1 MEKKGSKAP
10 GDIRV
15 EPERVGY
22 PPDRKNEARGLE
34 WALRLACLCG
44 RKRLGWPGHGMR
56 RERGL
61 VMGVE
66 VVLNRFK
73 LYKDE
78 DVSCLSGKTDLGVNN
93 GGRGPGKR

>member
-1 MEKKGSKAP
+1 
-10 GDIRV
+10 
-15 EPERVGY
+15 
-22 PPDRKNEARGLE
+22 
-34 WALRLACLCG
+34 
-44 RKRLGWPGHGMR
+44 MR